1 MSDRQATLLRDEVG
15 ALEPGRSRRYT
26 AALRGRIVDLVRAR
40 RAQGLS
46 WSQLSEQVGVPLDT
60 LRRWCVGETPALDSR
75 MRRVQ
80 VVAERKSAGVVSVV
94 CASGHRVEGLT
105 LEQTIALLRA
115 LG

>member
-15 ALEPGRSRRYT
+15 AHEPGRGRRYS
-26 AALRGRIVDLVRAR
+26 AALRARIVDLVRER
-40 RAQGLS
+40 RGQGVS

-60 LRRWCVGETPALDSR
+60 LRRWCVGETGAVNSR

-80 VVAERKSAGVVSVV
+80 VVAERKPAGIVNVV

-105 LEQTIALLRA
+105 LEQAIALLRA